1 MSGANIENLVF
12 IGTSVMY
19 GGVGADIMIG
29 GTGRD
34 VLTSNAGIDR
44 FNYNNVNE
52 VSVFN
57 FKVHSLLIVKL
68 QSMPR
73 LSVLLTFK

>member
-12 IGTSVMY
+12 IGTSVIY
-19 GGVGADIMIG
+19 GGVGADSMIG

-34 VLTSNAGIDR
+34 VLTSDAGIDR

-57 FKVHSLLIVKL
+57 FKMHS
-68 QSMPR
+68 SP
-73 LSVLLTFK
+73 